1 MITEGK
7 IIIFLDGSLFMAS
20 TTGWATSA
28 SSSRGFT
35 LVEVL
40 AALVII
46 SVGLLGL
53 AALQGQSLR
62 GNHSASMRTQAVNQ
76 AENIVDRMRA
86 NRTEALDGAYAI
98 GLGIDPAAPAYSGL
112 VLVDL
117 QEWRDLLSQSL
128 SLGDGSIAID
138 GNVCTV
144 VVQWTEPDGT
154 KDLTVVTRL

>member
-1 MITEGK
+1 MR
-7 IIIFLDGSLFMAS
+7 FRSNNLLPAS
-20 TTGWATSA
+20 N
-28 SSSRGFT
+28 SRGFT

-62 GNHSASMRTQAVNQ
+62 GNHSAAMRTQAVNQ
-76 AENIVDRMRA
+76 VENIVDRMRA
-86 NRTEALDGAYAI
+86 NRAEALDGAYAI
-98 GLGIDPAAPAYSGL
+98 GMGVAPAAPAYSGL

-117 QEWRDLLSQSL
+117 QEWRELLSQSL
-128 SLGDGSIAID
+128 SLGDGSVAMD
-138 GNVCTV
+138 GDVCTV
-144 VVQWTEPDGT
+144 VVQWTEPAGT

>member
-1 MITEGK
+1 MRFRSGN
-7 IIIFLDGSLFMAS
+7 LLP
-20 TTGWATSA
+20 A

-46 SVGLLGL
+46 SAGLLGL

-62 GNHSASMRTQAVNQ
+62 GNHSAAMRTQAVNQ
-76 AENIVDRMRA
+76 VENIVDRMRA
-86 NRTEALDGAYAI
+86 NRAEALDGAYAI
-98 GLGIDPAAPAYSGL
+98 GMGVDPVAPTYSGL

>member
-1 MITEGK
+1 MR
-7 IIIFLDGSLFMAS
+7 FRSSDLF
-20 TTGWATSA
+20 SA

-62 GNHSASMRTQAVNQ
+62 GNHSAAMRTQAVNQ
-76 AENIVDRMRA
+76 VENIVDRMRA
-86 NRTEALDGAYAI
+86 NRAEALDGAYDI
-98 GLGIDPAAPAYSGL
+98 GMGVDPAAPAYSGL

-117 QEWRDLLSQSL
+117 QEWRELLSQSL
-128 SLGDGSIAID
+128 SLGDGSVAID

>member
-1 MITEGK
+1 MSFRPGN
-7 IIIFLDGSLFMAS
+7 LLPV
-20 TTGWATSA
+20 
-28 SSSRGFT
+28 SSNRGFT

-62 GNHSASMRTQAVNQ
+62 GNHSAAMRTQAVNQ
-76 AENIVDRMRA
+76 VENIVDRMRA
-86 NRTEALDGAYAI
+86 NRAEALDGAYTI
-98 GLGIDPAAPAYSGL
+98 GMGLNPAAPAYSGI

-117 QEWRDLLSQSL
+117 QEWRELLSQSL
-128 SLGDGSIAID
+128 SMGDGSVTID
-138 GNVCTV
+138 GDVCTV